1 MILDTYS
8 FAKDTAL
15 QASYGPKVV
24 NHLEFDP
31 PVPEGIQPLYMMT
44 RCTYTDTVAC
54 PCAMTLFDEN
64 KRVINMT
71 ETGNIT
77 YPIYSDLY
85 ETGGVNKEWVMIAN
99 LEPGVWTQ
107 KEIPIGD
114 RRYKGFSELTPES
127 FSDRYVLVTSRNS
140 AWGESSNKI
149 YSRLGIYAPTT
160 IAYGSFGS
168 SDIYTK
174 LRYYTPRNYGIN
186 SIVYCAPMSFNDNRL
201 CIEYMI
207 VCPEAKY
214 MLLNTINGIDRV
226 LYQTVDISDF
236 YDAPRNRYKDVGAA
250 EPEDP
255 DWVVTGQGMVS
266 RKYTARD
273 IISLGKQFA
282 MLFEI
287 RDRHLVPLDVTV
299 PDFLSGVEYPESTI

>member
-1 MILDTYS
+1 
-8 FAKDTAL
+8 
-15 QASYGPKVV
+15 
-24 NHLEFDP
+24 
-31 PVPEGIQPLYMMT
+31 MMT
-44 RCTYTDTVAC
+44 RCTYTDTVAA

-64 KRVINMT
+64 KRVINIV

-85 ETGGVNKEWVMIAN
+85 ETASANKEWVVLAN

-107 KEIPIGD
+107 KEIPASGRLI
-114 RRYKGFSELTPES
+114 KNFNELTPGS
-127 FSDRYVLVTSRNS
+127 FSDRYVLISSRNS
-140 AWGESSNKI
+140 AWGEPSNQI
-149 YSRLGIYAPTT
+149 YSRLGLYAPTT

-168 SDIYTK
+168 SGIYTK
-174 LRYYTPRNYGIN
+174 LRYYTPQNYGIN
-186 SIVYCAPMSFNDNRL
+186 SIVYCAPMSFDKNRPY
-201 CIEYMI
+201 IEYMI

-226 LYQTVDISDF
+226 LYMTVDVSDF
-236 YDAPRNRYKDVGAA
+236 YDAPRNRYKDVGEA
-250 EPEDP
+250 EPEEP
-255 DWVVTGQGMVS
+255 DWVVIGQSMVS

-273 IISLGKQFA
+273 IVSLGKQFA

-299 PDFLSGVEYPESTI
+299 PDFLSGVEYPESTS